1 MIVYFPASCDIVTEP
16 VQQGSKM
23 TIKAVILTIL
33 ATYSIVGCGAGPQP
47 LAKEEMQKSFDNAK
61 VVKGIF
67 DANGGNYETV
77 SEGDKKTL
85 IEIYRS
91 EDGIKKAFEAMKN
104 PPGGSGSAPLPG
116 GPQQQGQ

>member
-1 MIVYFPASCDIVTEP
+1 
-16 VQQGSKM
+16 M
-23 TIKAVILTIL
+23 TIKAVVLTIL
-33 ATYSIVGCGAGPQP
+33 ATCSIVGCGTGPQP

-85 IEIYRS
+85 LEIYKS
-91 EDGIKKAFEAMKN
+91 EDGIKKAFEAMRN